1 MSGKFV
7 VGYDGSKASRRALDF
22 AIERAAAEGAS
33 VIIAHVLGWSPYSF
47 LTPTELEERHKRR
60 NEELARAETA
70 LMAPVVKEVSGKGA
84 DIESTIKYGRIVDVL
99 CKVATD
105 SKATQIF
112 VARDGES
119 SITARVFG
127 SVASSLAQ
135 SSPVPCTIVP

>member
-33 VIIAHVLGWSPYSF
+33 VIIAHVLEWSPYSF